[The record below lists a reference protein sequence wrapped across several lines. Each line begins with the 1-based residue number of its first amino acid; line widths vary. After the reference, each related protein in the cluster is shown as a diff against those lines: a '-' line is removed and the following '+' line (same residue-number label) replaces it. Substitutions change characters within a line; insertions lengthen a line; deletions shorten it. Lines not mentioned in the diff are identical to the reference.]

1 MSDWSGFDL
10 DVRILMG
17 LGIRA
22 FDDGDMKMS
31 YRYFSKALDKEPD
44 NIEALLWKA
53 GTSPD
58 PEEAVACLER
68 GLILAPDNE
77 YIQEGLA
84 WAYMRRAEA
93 QAKAFKEGESSLG
106 EDEVEAQRLY
116 QRGLEHAQNEQQEQ
130 AIIAFQIAIGLQP
143 DHIDAHRALAGV
155 YHRQGQDDKAIEA
168 YKKVLELDPSCTEAL
183 TNLGRIYRE
192 QGKLLD
198 ALIFSEEVLRLNPEH
213 PEARKVAESICDSL
227 FRVLGY

>member
-17 LGIRA
+17 LGLRA
-22 FDDGDMKMS
+22 FDDGDMEMA
-31 YRYFSKALDKEPD
+31 YRYFSKALHKEPD
-44 NIEALLWKA
+44 NVEVLLWKA

-58 PEEAVACLER
+58 PQEAVVCLER
-68 GLILAPDNE
+68 GLALAPDNE

-84 WAYMRRAEA
+84 WAYTRIAEA
-93 QAKAFKEGESSLG
+93 QAQTLQEGEASA
-106 EDEVEAQRLY
+106 EADDVEAQRHY
-116 QRGLEHAQNEQQEQ
+116 QRGLEHEQNEQYEE

-143 DHIDAHRALAGV
+143 DDIEAHRALARV
-155 YHRQGQDDKAIEA
+155 YCQQGRDDKAIEA
-168 YKKVLELDPSCTEAL
+168 YKKVLELEPSCTEAL
-183 TNLGRIYRE
+183 TNLGIIYRE

-213 PEARKVAESICDSL
+213 PEARQVAESICDSL
-227 FRVLGY
+227 FRVMGY